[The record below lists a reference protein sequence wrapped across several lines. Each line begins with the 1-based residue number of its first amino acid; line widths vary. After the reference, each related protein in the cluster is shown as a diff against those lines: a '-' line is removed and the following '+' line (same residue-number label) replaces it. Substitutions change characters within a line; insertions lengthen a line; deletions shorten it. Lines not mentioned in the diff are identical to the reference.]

1 MRAFF
6 EAESIVFWTTHC
18 GSSVP
23 PSLPLLH
30 PLCLL
35 LAQTY
40 SWVVTVSMQNS
51 NMRLRGIVRHQRR
64 PKQTVDPR
72 QMKNQLVV
80 DAMALIEPEPE
91 P

>member
-1 MRAFF
+1 
-6 EAESIVFWTTHC
+6 
-18 GSSVP
+18 
-23 PSLPLLH
+23 
-30 PLCLL
+30 
-35 LAQTY
+35 
-40 SWVVTVSMQNS
+40 MQNS

-91 P
+91 PEPEDQSVLLALEGFREPAPQLQFPLTREGFPDDSGTPQT